1 MFKIFCCFQ
10 DEKILKDSLKENHN
24 IGDDAS
30 WKINK
35 PNSDVEVK
43 NVDIVE
49 KKIPE
54 KIQKKNN
61 GCDTT
66 TIASSAESDYDSD
79 TTNFTILD
87 KKRIK
92 VSWSVFDG
100 CSKMGDFNWEIM
112 NNIEPR
118 TLYIFNDNE
127 EHHATSIIGGGN
139 AVIRRYNEFGYQ
151 NTDFAYPRS
160 AGVCTGKLSQGYK
173 QLDKIVK
180 QKIDDCISEIKIV
193 LKTDNYDCIKYSAQN
208 RLGELGTSIFRVGD
222 DVKKYIVSE
231 LKKLET
237 F

>member
-10 DEKILKDSLKENHN
+10 DEKILKDSFKENRN

-30 WKINK
+30 WKIYA
-35 PNSDVEVK
+35 PNSNVEVK

-49 KKIPE
+49 KRTQETYKR
-54 KIQKKNN
+54 KNN

-66 TIASSAESDYDSD
+66 TIASSVESDDD
-79 TTNFTILD
+79 LETNFTILD
-87 KKRIK
+87 KKHIK

-100 CSKMGDFNWEIM
+100 CSKMGDFNWEII

-127 EHHATSIIGGGN
+127 EHHTTSIIGGGN
-139 AVIRRYNEFGYQ
+139 AVIRRYNELGYQ
-151 NTDFAYPRS
+151 NTNFTYPRS

-180 QKIDDCISEIKIV
+180 QKIDDCISEIKII

-222 DVKKYIVSE
+222 DVKNYIVSE